1 MSFNKN
7 PEKEF
12 NKLYHGEVPRSMQDG
27 GTNLDSACG
36 GVELAEAG
44 RGLDSISKQLARDYT
59 EFRTAEQ
66 TTQIPTKPWPNFPEG
81 GALMSE
87 EGAKM
92 ASHTAPSNAYQVRA
106 SSTPAV
112 KGGK

>member
-1 MSFNKN
+1 MKIKQTFSN
-7 PEKEF
+7 
-12 NKLYHGEVPRSMQDG
+12 VT
-27 GTNLDSACG
+27 GTNFTG
-36 GVELAEAG
+36 
-44 RGLDSISKQLARDYT
+44 
-59 EFRTAEQ
+59 AEQ

-92 ASHTAPSNAYQVRA
+92 ASHTAPSNAYQVRTT
-106 SSTPAV
+106 STGAV